1 MKILYFIIISIYDTT
16 EYVAVIAENKEEAE
30 ELILDKVKKNYYIK
44 YNELKNIDVFDDFR
58 FYSYFDVSEIMT
70 IQEFEQK
77 LNKLI

>member
-16 EYVAVIAENKEEAE
+16 EYVAVIAENKEEAA

-44 YNELKNIDVFDDFR
+44 YNELKNINVFDDFR